1 MFRRKRTAED
11 FAAEIKAHLELE
23 ADECKQEGMSE
34 DQARTQARRA
44 FGNVAAAQERFQLKD
59 RWQWLDKLRRDLRF
73 ALRGLRHSPGFTIT
87 AVLTLA
93 LGIGANTAV
102 FSVMNAVLLRSLPVA
117 DPQRVVYI
125 DTSGTPNGTGTID
138 SHETFSWAV
147 YNALR
152 QPAGALSDLM
162 AVGLLSTDKIGVRIG
177 SVPEQAEGDMVS
189 GNFFSGLGIP
199 ILRGRGFTPQDES
212 TSASVLVL
220 SYDYW

>member
-73 ALRGLRHSPGFTIT
+73 ALRGLRHSPGFAAT
-87 AVLTLA
+87 AILTLA

-102 FSVMNAVLLRSLPVA
+102 FSVMNAVLLRSLPVQ
-117 DPQRVVYI
+117 DPDRVVYLR
-125 DTSGTPNGTGTID
+125 TSNPPRGTGTID
-138 SHETFSWAV
+138 SNETFSYPV
-147 YNALR
+147 YDALR
-152 QPAGALSDLM
+152 HQSRALSQVI
-162 AVGLLSTDKIGVRIG
+162 AYVPLSG
-177 SVPEQAEGDMVS
+177 SKVS
-189 GNFFSGLGIP
+189 
-199 ILRGRGFTPQDES
+199 
-212 TSASVLVL
+212 
-220 SYDYW
+220 